1 MPPQAFSITTAI
13 SVVGVGGKADIYY
26 VEAHAGQSG
35 GDKVRYHRAGE
46 AGIASYYDYVSLT
59 GGVFF

>member
-1 MPPQAFSITTAI
+1 MPARVAVTRSDT
-13 SVVGVGGKADIYY
+13 Y
-26 VEAHAGQSG
+26 
-35 GDKVRYHRAGE
+35 RAGE

>member
-1 MPPQAFSITTAI
+1 MPPQAFFHHNRDF
-13 SVVGVGGKADIYY
+13 GCRCGGKADIYY